1 MRFTKIKCT
10 AKVVE
15 LAWATKKP
23 GGDIE
28 SVEFESPE
36 KPLGELPD
44 SLQQFAKYVGDLI
57 DAPDQWDGE
66 MVVTS
71 LSISETKDGRR
82 GLIVTATRKIEKA
95 SNRVLVINTPL
106 MNERGENTSDE
117 ASGIF
122 DDDVLE
128 MIAHAEACAA
138 RYHAGAR
145 EAQMDAFKGADGAPA
160 EAVITATVPAEPS
173 NDIAKARKKREKKPA
188 DFVPGVGTVVNPE
201 ATVPPTSDALHDLL
215 MRAGR
220 DAPHDAIARWTSTDD
235 AAQEVRA
242 ADEASVS

>member
-10 AKVVE
+10 AKSVE
-15 LAWATKKP
+15 LAWTTKKA

-36 KPLGELPD
+36 KPLGELPAA
-44 SLQQFAKYVGDLI
+44 LQKFVDYVGDLI
-57 DAPDQWDGE
+57 DAPEQWDGE

-106 MNERGENTSDE
+106 MNARGENTSAD
-117 ASGIF
+117 ATGIF
-122 DDDVLE
+122 DDSVLDA
-128 MIAHAEACAA
+128 IAYAEECAA

-145 EAQMDAFKGADGAPA
+145 EAQMDAFKAADGAPA

-173 NDIAKARKKREKKPA
+173 NDIAKARKKREKKPV
-188 DFVPGVGTVVNPE
+188 DFVPGVGAVVNPE
-201 ATVPPTSDALHDLL
+201 ATAVPTDDPLL
-215 MRAGR
+215 DQWKQAGG
-220 DAPHDAIARWTSTDD
+220 APKLTDD

-242 ADEASVS
+242 AVEASVS